1 MAFQVLE
8 DISSAICSTKL
19 SDVDLILDPHPYLT
33 PQNPPSSTSIL
44 RILFLHRPGQATQ
57 GDNLINSLATAM
69 LKKVGLTRGRPGS
82 EQELAII
89 TSQLRRRISAATAR
103 ANFTLLLERMAQVG
117 EEARRAENRRWL
129 VSMEEG

>member
-8 DISSAICSTKL
+8 DIPSAICSTKL

-33 PQNPPSSTSIL
+33 PQNPPTSSSIR

-69 LKKVGLTRGRPGS
+69 LKKVGLTWGRPGS
-82 EQELAII
+82 VQELAII
-89 TSQLRRRISAATAR
+89 TSQLRKRLSA

-117 EEARRAENRRWL
+117 EGAIRAEN
-129 VSMEEG
+129 SEYGGGEE